1 MAIGV
6 NCTCIEGLVP
16 RVHAVKTA
24 VSPVVSLCMQ
34 CVMRACVVNG
44 TRKTLPRTMWLCSEE
59 HMFTKEV
66 EYIICCGYPRRINE
80 HASICM
86 HIYILYM
93 GTLNLP
99 RYLSLCL

>member
-24 VSPVVSLCMQ
+24 VSPVVLLRMQ
-34 CVMRACVVNG
+34 CVVRVCVVNG

-59 HMFTKEV
+59 RMFTKEV
-66 EYIICCGYPRRINE
+66 EYVICCGYPRRNE
-80 HASICM
+80 HVCIHIIIRTWELSIFLD
-86 HIYILYM
+86 I
-93 GTLNLP
+93 
-99 RYLSLCL
+99 